1 MYSTKAHPQ
10 HRGFDYFLG
19 FLAGGA
25 DFYTHEK
32 CYADMCGYD
41 FREAF
46 GGQDQVSPNCS
57 AVSPDKTFAWAFKD
71 TCQGRSN
78 KMGLKRNLH

>member
-46 GGQDQVSPNCS
+46 GGQDQVSPNYI
-57 AVSPDKTFAWAFKD
+57 
-71 TCQGRSN
+71 Q
-78 KMGLKRNLH
+78 